1 MENIKP
7 RKGQSSSFD
16 IVVVL
21 VAIIIFLSMIAGFS
35 DDRSMNAQSERV
47 KNDYTHSLLISMM
60 HCTINETKNTKF
72 TGKTFSDLTG
82 IYFVD
87 LKNESRD
94 YIKEKIKDHITL
106 YLKDQGVEWV
116 FYAVCEGSAVK
127 LWVPYNKTLKGTDI
141 SSASKEIIAP
151 DGRKIRTYIIIRW
164 N

>member
-21 VAIIIFLSMIAGFS
+21 VAIIIFLAMIAGFS

-47 KNDYTHSLLISMM
+47 KNDYTHSLLVSMM

-87 LKNESRD
+87 LSNESRD
-94 YIKEKIKDHITL
+94 YIKEKIKEHMTL
-106 YLKDQGVEWV
+106 YLGDRGVDWV
-116 FYAVCEGSAVK
+116 FYAVCEGGTVK
-127 LWVPYNKTLKGTDI
+127 LWVPYNKTLEGKDI
-141 SSASKEIIAP
+141 SSASKELITP
-151 DGRKIRTYIIIRW
+151 DGRKTRAYIIIKW
-164 N
+164 S

>member
-21 VAIIIFLSMIAGFS
+21 VAIIIFLAMIAGFS

-72 TGKTFSDLTG
+72 KDKTFSDLTG

-87 LKNESRD
+87 SKNESRD
-94 YIKEKIKDHITL
+94 YIKEKIREHITL

-116 FYAVCEGSAVK
+116 FYAVCDEI
-127 LWVPYNKTLKGTDI
+127 LWIPYNKTLEGTDI
-141 SSASKEIIAP
+141 SSTSKEIIAP
-151 DGRKIRTYIIIRW
+151 DGRKIRAYIIIRW